1 LDGLVSI
8 SANTSGGIGDLR
20 RSAGLSQQEL
30 ANRAACSIGM
40 VRMLEAGAVPR
51 RSSVLPRVV
60 AALNDVEPAGN
71 RLEVTTSAGVGDGRA
86 EA

>member
-1 LDGLVSI
+1 MSI
-8 SANTSGGIGDLR
+8 SANPNGGIGDLR

-30 ANRAACSIGM
+30 ASRAACSIGM

-60 AALNDVEPAGN
+60 AVLTKVEPAGN
-71 RLEVTTSAGVGDGRA
+71 GLEVSRP
-86 EA
+86 

>member
-1 LDGLVSI
+1 MST
-8 SANTSGGIGDLR
+8 SANPSGGIGDLR

-71 RLEVTTSAGVGDGRA
+71 RLDVPASDVTASGHAR
-86 EA
+86 